1 MIKSY
6 EQFKSKIF
14 NNKDQLRDMLNI
26 LYNVD
31 KLRPMVI
38 DAYNIIEQVEREKKN
53 QKVKKALL
61 EKNVVQFN
69 KRKASQPPL
78 FIFDK
83 QGTSMATLV
92 CFLIHLQSK
101 GCENHEKI
109 FGVINK
115 IYFDN
120 QYLKMSPY

>member
-31 KLRPMVI
+31 KLRPMII
-38 DAYNIIEQVEREKKN
+38 DAYNVIEQVEREKMN

-61 EKNVVQFN
+61 IMSVDQND
-69 KRKASQPPL
+69 KRKAS
-78 FIFDK
+78 
-83 QGTSMATLV
+83 
-92 CFLIHLQSK
+92 
-101 GCENHEKI
+101 
-109 FGVINK
+109 
-115 IYFDN
+115 
-120 QYLKMSPY
+120 

>member
-31 KLRPMVI
+31 KLRPLVI

-61 EKNVVQFN
+61 NKNVVQFN
-69 KRKASQPPL
+69 KRKL
-78 FIFDK
+78 
-83 QGTSMATLV
+83 
-92 CFLIHLQSK
+92 
-101 GCENHEKI
+101 N
-109 FGVINK
+109 
-115 IYFDN
+115 
-120 QYLKMSPY
+120 

>member
-69 KRKASQPPL
+69 KRKAS
-78 FIFDK
+78 
-83 QGTSMATLV
+83 
-92 CFLIHLQSK
+92 
-101 GCENHEKI
+101 
-109 FGVINK
+109 
-115 IYFDN
+115 
-120 QYLKMSPY
+120 

>member
-38 DAYNIIEQVEREKKN
+38 DAHNIIEQVEREKKN
-53 QKVKKALL
+53 QKVTRALPK
-61 EKNVVQFN
+61 KNVVQFN
-69 KRKASQPPL
+69 KRKAS
-78 FIFDK
+78 
-83 QGTSMATLV
+83 
-92 CFLIHLQSK
+92 
-101 GCENHEKI
+101 
-109 FGVINK
+109 
-115 IYFDN
+115 
-120 QYLKMSPY
+120 

>member
-26 LYNVD
+26 LYKLD

-38 DAYNIIEQVEREKKN
+38 DAYNVIEQVEREKKY

-61 EKNVVQFN
+61 NKSVAQFN
-69 KRKASQPPL
+69 KQKAS
-78 FIFDK
+78 
-83 QGTSMATLV
+83 
-92 CFLIHLQSK
+92 
-101 GCENHEKI
+101 
-109 FGVINK
+109 
-115 IYFDN
+115 
-120 QYLKMSPY
+120 

>member
-38 DAYNIIEQVEREKKN
+38 DAYNVIEQLEREKKN
-53 QKVKKALL
+53 QKVKNALL
-61 EKNVVQFN
+61 NKNVVRLN
-69 KRKASQPPL
+69 KRKAS
-78 FIFDK
+78 
-83 QGTSMATLV
+83 
-92 CFLIHLQSK
+92 
-101 GCENHEKI
+101 
-109 FGVINK
+109 
-115 IYFDN
+115 
-120 QYLKMSPY
+120 

>member
-6 EQFKSKIF
+6 EQFKSNIF

-38 DAYNIIEQVEREKKN
+38 DAYNVIEQVEREKMN

-61 EKNVVQFN
+61 TMSVDQHD
-69 KRKASQPPL
+69 KRKAS
-78 FIFDK
+78 
-83 QGTSMATLV
+83 
-92 CFLIHLQSK
+92 
-101 GCENHEKI
+101 
-109 FGVINK
+109 
-115 IYFDN
+115 
-120 QYLKMSPY
+120 

>member
-38 DAYNIIEQVEREKKN
+38 DAYNVIEQVEREKMN

-61 EKNVVQFN
+61 IMSVDQHD
-69 KRKASQPPL
+69 KRKASW
-78 FIFDK
+78 
-83 QGTSMATLV
+83 
-92 CFLIHLQSK
+92 HW
-101 GCENHEKI
+101 
-109 FGVINK
+109 
-115 IYFDN
+115 
-120 QYLKMSPY
+120 YLSY

>member
-1 MIKSY
+1 MIYMIKSY

-38 DAYNIIEQVEREKKN
+38 DAYNVIEQVEREKMN

-61 EKNVVQFN
+61 IMSVDQHD
-69 KRKASQPPL
+69 KRKAS
-78 FIFDK
+78 
-83 QGTSMATLV
+83 
-92 CFLIHLQSK
+92 
-101 GCENHEKI
+101 
-109 FGVINK
+109 
-115 IYFDN
+115 
-120 QYLKMSPY
+120 

>member
-6 EQFKSKIF
+6 DQFKSKIF

-38 DAYNIIEQVEREKKN
+38 DAYNVIEQVEREKKN

-61 EKNVVQFN
+61 NLNVAQHD
-69 KRKASQPPL
+69 KRKAS
-78 FIFDK
+78 
-83 QGTSMATLV
+83 
-92 CFLIHLQSK
+92 
-101 GCENHEKI
+101 
-109 FGVINK
+109 
-115 IYFDN
+115 
-120 QYLKMSPY
+120 

>member
-38 DAYNIIEQVEREKKN
+38 DAFNVIEQVERERKN

-61 EKNVVQFN
+61 NKN
-69 KRKASQPPL
+69 
-78 FIFDK
+78 I
-83 QGTSMATLV
+83 
-92 CFLIHLQSK
+92 
-101 GCENHEKI
+101 
-109 FGVINK
+109 VILARGNVA
-115 IYFDN
+115 
-120 QYLKMSPY
+120 

>member
-14 NNKDQLRDMLNI
+14 NNKEQLRDMLNI

-38 DAYNIIEQVEREKKN
+38 DAYNVIEQVEREKKN

-61 EKNVVQFN
+61 NKNVVQFN
-69 KRKASQPPL
+69 KQKAS
-78 FIFDK
+78 
-83 QGTSMATLV
+83 
-92 CFLIHLQSK
+92 
-101 GCENHEKI
+101 
-109 FGVINK
+109 
-115 IYFDN
+115 
-120 QYLKMSPY
+120 

>member
-6 EQFKSKIF
+6 EQIKSKIF

-38 DAYNIIEQVEREKKN
+38 DAYNVIEQVEREKMN

-61 EKNVVQFN
+61 IMSVDQHD
-69 KRKASQPPL
+69 KRKASWHWSL
-78 FIFDK
+78 
-83 QGTSMATLV
+83 
-92 CFLIHLQSK
+92 C
-101 GCENHEKI
+101 
-109 FGVINK
+109 
-115 IYFDN
+115 Y
-120 QYLKMSPY
+120 

>member
-38 DAYNIIEQVEREKKN
+38 DAYNVIEQVEREKKN
-53 QKVKKALL
+53 QKVKNSLISKYA
-61 EKNVVQFN
+61 
-69 KRKASQPPL
+69 
-78 FIFDK
+78 
-83 QGTSMATLV
+83 TS
-92 CFLIHLQSK
+92 
-101 GCENHEKI
+101 
-109 FGVINK
+109 
-115 IYFDN
+115 
-120 QYLKMSPY
+120 LK

>member
-1 MIKSY
+1 MIYMIKSY

-38 DAYNIIEQVEREKKN
+38 DAYNVIEQVEREKMN

-61 EKNVVQFN
+61 IMSVDQHD
-69 KRKASQPPL
+69 KRKASWYWSL
-78 FIFDK
+78 
-83 QGTSMATLV
+83 
-92 CFLIHLQSK
+92 
-101 GCENHEKI
+101 N
-109 FGVINK
+109 
-115 IYFDN
+115 Y
-120 QYLKMSPY
+120 

>member
-1 MIKSY
+1 MIYMIKSY

-38 DAYNIIEQVEREKKN
+38 DAYNVIEQVEREKMN

-61 EKNVVQFN
+61 IMSVDQHD
-69 KRKASQPPL
+69 KRKGSWHWSL
-78 FIFDK
+78 
-83 QGTSMATLV
+83 S
-92 CFLIHLQSK
+92 
-101 GCENHEKI
+101 
-109 FGVINK
+109 
-115 IYFDN
+115 Y
-120 QYLKMSPY
+120 

>member
-38 DAYNIIEQVEREKKN
+38 NAYNVIEQVEREKMN

-61 EKNVVQFN
+61 IMSVDQND
-69 KRKASQPPL
+69 KRKAS
-78 FIFDK
+78 
-83 QGTSMATLV
+83 
-92 CFLIHLQSK
+92 
-101 GCENHEKI
+101 
-109 FGVINK
+109 
-115 IYFDN
+115 
-120 QYLKMSPY
+120 

>member
-1 MIKSY
+1 MIYIIKSY

-38 DAYNIIEQVEREKKN
+38 DAHNIIEQVEREKKN

-61 EKNVVQFN
+61 NKNVVQFN
-69 KRKASQPPL
+69 KKKVS
-78 FIFDK
+78 
-83 QGTSMATLV
+83 
-92 CFLIHLQSK
+92 
-101 GCENHEKI
+101 
-109 FGVINK
+109 
-115 IYFDN
+115 
-120 QYLKMSPY
+120 

>member
-38 DAYNIIEQVEREKKN
+38 DAYNVIEQVEREKMN

-61 EKNVVQFN
+61 IMSVDQHD
-69 KRKASQPPL
+69 KRKAS
-78 FIFDK
+78 
-83 QGTSMATLV
+83 
-92 CFLIHLQSK
+92 
-101 GCENHEKI
+101 
-109 FGVINK
+109 
-115 IYFDN
+115 
-120 QYLKMSPY
+120 

>member
-38 DAYNIIEQVEREKKN
+38 DAYNVIEQVEREKKN

-61 EKNVVQFN
+61 IMSVDQHD
-69 KRKASQPPL
+69 KRKAS
-78 FIFDK
+78 
-83 QGTSMATLV
+83 
-92 CFLIHLQSK
+92 
-101 GCENHEKI
+101 
-109 FGVINK
+109 
-115 IYFDN
+115 
-120 QYLKMSPY
+120 

>member
-1 MIKSY
+1 MIYMIKSY

-38 DAYNIIEQVEREKKN
+38 DAYNVIEQVEREKMN

-61 EKNVVQFN
+61 FMSVDQHD
-69 KRKASQPPL
+69 KRKAS
-78 FIFDK
+78 
-83 QGTSMATLV
+83 
-92 CFLIHLQSK
+92 
-101 GCENHEKI
+101 
-109 FGVINK
+109 
-115 IYFDN
+115 
-120 QYLKMSPY
+120 

>member
-1 MIKSY
+1 MIYMIKSY

-31 KLRPMVI
+31 KLRPLVI

-61 EKNVVQFN
+61 NRNVVQF
-69 KRKASQPPL
+69 KKPKAS
-78 FIFDK
+78 
-83 QGTSMATLV
+83 
-92 CFLIHLQSK
+92 
-101 GCENHEKI
+101 
-109 FGVINK
+109 
-115 IYFDN
+115 
-120 QYLKMSPY
+120 

>member
-1 MIKSY
+1 MIYMIKSY

-61 EKNVVQFN
+61 NKNVVQFN
-69 KRKASQPPL
+69 KRKAS
-78 FIFDK
+78 
-83 QGTSMATLV
+83 
-92 CFLIHLQSK
+92 
-101 GCENHEKI
+101 
-109 FGVINK
+109 
-115 IYFDN
+115 
-120 QYLKMSPY
+120 

>member
-14 NNKDQLRDMLNI
+14 TNKDQLRDMLNI

-38 DAYNIIEQVEREKKN
+38 DAYNVIEQVEREKMN

-61 EKNVVQFN
+61 IMSVDQND
-69 KRKASQPPL
+69 KRKAS
-78 FIFDK
+78 
-83 QGTSMATLV
+83 
-92 CFLIHLQSK
+92 
-101 GCENHEKI
+101 
-109 FGVINK
+109 
-115 IYFDN
+115 
-120 QYLKMSPY
+120 

>member
-1 MIKSY
+1 MISMIKSY

-38 DAYNIIEQVEREKKN
+38 DAYNVIEQVEREKMN

-61 EKNVVQFN
+61 IMSVDQDD
-69 KRKASQPPL
+69 KRKAS
-78 FIFDK
+78 
-83 QGTSMATLV
+83 
-92 CFLIHLQSK
+92 
-101 GCENHEKI
+101 
-109 FGVINK
+109 
-115 IYFDN
+115 
-120 QYLKMSPY
+120 